1 MECMRETIGRT
12 KDTHTLSVLMH
23 LDAKEHMPLGLQYTI
38 AIEKPK
44 TISSLQFNSFRPGVP
59 FVGHRQTE

>member
-1 MECMRETIGRT
+1 MECMRETIGGT
-12 KDTHTLSVLMH
+12 KYTHTLSVLMH
-23 LDAKEHMPLGLQYTI
+23 MDAKQHMALGLRYTF